1 MSTIPLFQGDESVE
15 DLCLLI
21 KSLHE
26 EMSTMHRKVDVLL
39 AIKTDNTE
47 ALREMVASGP
57 ALDVVPFEDEA
68 APVLTQSQY
77 DEMSWAD
84 RLDRL
89 AKAKCPQCDRRA
101 YSKEVVEAEFGYRTM
116 EDGKVI
122 VQSWCRE
129 CRALEQA
136 TSPRKKT
143 RLPDDVRELGK
154 KARALF
160 KSAAKDE
167 AARAELLKSSNG
179 NETRQSLYH
188 LTCAAQKRQ
197 DGMQLLSQYDQAR
210 GIIRKARK
218 ATK

>member
-26 EMSTMHRKVDVLL
+26 EVSTVHRKVDVLL

-47 ALREMVASGP
+47 ALRDMVATGP
-57 ALDVVPFEDEA
+57 ALVVPNEDEA
-68 APVLTQSQY
+68 VPVVDEKTVLASCPACNHTVY
-77 DEMSWAD
+77 DEYD
-84 RLDRL
+84 
-89 AKAKCPQCDRRA
+89 
-101 YSKEVVEAEFGYRTM
+101 VEQDFGYRTPTGR
-116 EDGKVI
+116 DTI
-122 VQSWCRE
+122 VQSWCRK

-136 TSPRKKT
+136 TSPRKKQ

-154 KARALF
+154 QARALF

-210 GIIRKARK
+210 GVIRKAK
-218 ATK
+218 KTNPNLEVK

>member
-26 EMSTMHRKVDVLL
+26 EMSTVHRKVDVLL

-57 ALDVVPFEDEA
+57 ALAVVPFEDEA
-68 APVLTQSQY
+68 TPIV
-77 DEMSWAD
+77 E
-84 RLDRL
+84 
-89 AKAKCPQCDRRA
+89 P
-101 YSKEVVEAEFGYRTM
+101 VVEP
-116 EDGKVI
+116 V
-122 VQSWCRE
+122 
-129 CRALEQA
+129 
-136 TSPRKKT
+136 TSPRKKQ

-154 KARALF
+154 QARALF

-210 GIIRKARK
+210 GVIRKAK
-218 ATK
+218 KTNPNLEVK